1 MQNRDERIWTSHIST
16 AVDTTRLKK
25 NESWKCN
32 HYIRRGGNSA
42 TKRKRL
48 SYIFCPVFLILCF
61 FFDDLPVAYNHR
73 KGVEFIP
80 TKPVVLSL
88 CETAAR

>member
-48 SYIFCPVFLILCF
+48 
-61 FFDDLPVAYNHR
+61 
-73 KGVEFIP
+73 
-80 TKPVVLSL
+80 
-88 CETAAR
+88 